1 MAEEQ
6 KTTIP
11 EEEIAQSAEETP
23 KEKPKKEKKV
33 KKNAELEKLQT
44 DYAELNDRY
53 MRMAAEYDNFRKRS
67 MREREQVWSDATAK
81 TVAEFL
87 TVADNFD
94 RALAAECADAE
105 FKKGMEMTFRS
116 LEDALKKL
124 GIESFGEVGEEFDP
138 ALHNAVMHIDD
149 DSLGT
154 QVIAMVLQRGYKI
167 GDKVLRYAM
176 VQVAN

>member
-6 KTTIP
+6 KTTIS
-11 EEEIAQSAEETP
+11 EEEAQTAEEIQ
-23 KEKPKKEKKV
+23 KEKPKKEKKA

-44 DYAELNDRY
+44 DYNDLNDRY

-67 MREREQVWSDATAK
+67 MREREQVWGDATAK

-94 RALAAECADAE
+94 RALSVECADAE

-116 LEDALKKL
+116 LQDALKKL

>member
-6 KTTIP
+6 KTAIP
-11 EEEIAQSAEETP
+11 EEEMAEAAEAAAQ
-23 KEKPKKEKKV
+23 EKPKKEKRP

-44 DYAELNDRY
+44 DYSDLNDRY

-67 MREREQVWSDATAK
+67 AREREQVWGDATAK
-81 TVAEFL
+81 AVAEFL

-94 RALAAECADAE
+94 RALAVECADAE
-105 FKKGMEMTFRS
+105 FKKGMEMTHRS
-116 LEDALKKL
+116 LQDALKKL
-124 GIESFGEVGEEFDP
+124 GIEPFGEVGEEFDP

>member
-11 EEEIAQSAEETP
+11 EEEAQTAEEIQ
-23 KEKPKKEKKV
+23 KEKPKKEKKA

-44 DYAELNDRY
+44 DYNDLKDRY

-67 MREREQVWSDATAK
+67 MREREQVWGDATAK

-94 RALAAECADAE
+94 RALSVECADAE

-116 LEDALKKL
+116 LQDALKKL